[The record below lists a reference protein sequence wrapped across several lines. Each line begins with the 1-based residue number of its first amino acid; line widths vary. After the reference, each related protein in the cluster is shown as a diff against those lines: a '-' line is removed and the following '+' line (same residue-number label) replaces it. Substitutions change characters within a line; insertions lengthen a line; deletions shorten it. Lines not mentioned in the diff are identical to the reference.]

1 MPRTSTLSA
10 RHATLMMLA
19 ACFPAAW
26 PPRLHRHHQPCSR
39 PRATSHEPRAT
50 AEPRRLTRRQPSGAG
65 AGAAQAQVR
74 ARGQTPS
81 GPYVS
86 AHGPR
91 RRTALD
97 PRPRPKPV
105 TTTHPDPVLPA
116 RHSSSAQY
124 SRHAPTRGPTPPP
137 SPALPSS
144 PASPRHPAPTRAQLA
159 PSPSTP
165 PAIVR
170 VPVAAAA
177 ARRHPHPR
185 SLSRRAPRRA
195 RRSTEPPRAER
206 ALLSKPLRP
215 PRSRLRSD
223 RARFDAS
230 LPLHNYRP
238 PESPPTIN
246 DPRPP
251 RRRAPAAHARPYA
264 AQRHPRRP
272 PGCPMPRP
280 STSV

>member
-159 PSPSTP
+159 P
-165 PAIVR
+165 
-170 VPVAAAA
+170 
-177 ARRHPHPR
+177 
-185 SLSRRAPRRA
+185 
-195 RRSTEPPRAER
+195 
-206 ALLSKPLRP
+206 
-215 PRSRLRSD
+215 
-223 RARFDAS
+223 
-230 LPLHNYRP
+230 
-238 PESPPTIN
+238 
-246 DPRPP
+246 PP
-251 RRRAPAAHARPYA
+251 RR
-264 AQRHPRRP
+264 PRRSCACPSRQPLRVATRTRDRYRDGPLEGRGGRRSRPAPNAPSSRSPFAP
-272 PGCPMPRP
+272 PARAFDQIEPASMHPFPSIITALPSPRP
-280 STSV
+280 R